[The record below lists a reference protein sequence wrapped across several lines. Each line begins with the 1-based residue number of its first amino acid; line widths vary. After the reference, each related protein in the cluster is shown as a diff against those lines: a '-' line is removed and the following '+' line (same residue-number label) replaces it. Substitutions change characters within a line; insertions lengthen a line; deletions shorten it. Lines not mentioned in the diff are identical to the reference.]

1 MESFSQEDEAEMIS
15 QLSELELDELIT
27 TRFVETKEEDE
38 EKIEVA
44 RAVGSPMELDI
55 IPCEDILLEDYA
67 CISRPVGE
75 INLDNAVML
84 LNRIQNSSEAD
95 LNEVKLWDVFE
106 RSKKSK
112 NTTRLTEVGLI
123 DYIISSDHRPSFLHI
138 FCRRLIESDIP
149 NILQKALV
157 ESKPSTK
164 HRSLFRVTVKTEMPL
179 KQFLGQ
185 LDDLWSSSAVIQLQ
199 DVFVTALKKNFDGTH
214 QKLRTPDVRWF
225 ADMEHKISKPGAPPM
240 SASARFVFR
249 VVDKPFVC
257 VHADYHNELDP
268 SGRRNKTIVIE
279 QSINPLVHSE
289 RRVTFGDPLIETVHY
304 FEIGND
310 LPFHNLKFKI
320 SDLNQFMAKIDP
332 ISYKNVTLR

>member
-1 MESFSQEDEAEMIS
+1 MESFLQDDEEEKIS

-27 TRFVETKEEDE
+27 TKFVETREDGKG
-38 EKIEVA
+38 KIEVA

-55 IPCEDILLEDYA
+55 FPGEDILLEDYA
-67 CISRPVGE
+67 CLSRPIGE

-95 LNEVKLWDVFE
+95 LNKVKLWDVFE

-112 NTTRLTEVGLI
+112 NTTRLTEVALI

-149 NILQKALV
+149 NTLQKALV
-157 ESKPSTK
+157 ESKPPTK
-164 HRSLFRVTVKTEMPL
+164 YRSLFRVTVKTEMPL
-179 KQFLGQ
+179 KQFIGQ
-185 LDDLWSSSAVIQLQ
+185 LDKLWSSSPAIQLQ
-199 DVFVTALKKNFDGTH
+199 DVYVTALKKNFDGTH

-225 ADMEHKISKPGAPPM
+225 ADMEHKIAKAGAHPM
-240 SASARFVFR
+240 VASARFVFG

-257 VHADYHNELDP
+257 VQADYHNELDS
-268 SGRRNKTIVIE
+268 SGRRCKTIVIE
-279 QSINPLVHSE
+279 QFVNPIVPID
-289 RRVTFGDPLIETVHY
+289 RRVTFGEPLVETIHN
-304 FEIGND
+304 FEIDDD

-320 SDLNQFMAKIDP
+320 FDLNQFMEQIDP